1 MSDATFNFHDTLLL
15 ATSFQSLLFV
25 LLLISI
31 KRDLHLS
38 DFFLIGFFLA
48 QAAIPIHLLVS
59 YGEVFREVALGVSP
73 NLFRIFDFA
82 YWVEG
87 PLMLWYTRSLLFKEF
102 RLTRIDILF
111 LLPTAIYIVYSLLT
125 FYSWDGAEK
134 IAYIQQTP
142 ELRAP
147 SVPHLIEAAR
157 EIIFVAFGFMCL
169 IEIRHARQQI
179 HHRYSNIEK
188 VDFVW
193 LASLVAIFM
202 ALRAWSLLVVG
213 VAFLKPNLGVDT
225 FNTMGLTGNYLMF
238 GLINLLIFF
247 SMTRSAV
254 ITGKISKKHIHTTH
268 NDEVDADP
276 ELAKRIK
283 QHMLDHKPYL
293 DHYLNLEELA
303 KQLSMHP
310 RALSV
315 AIKNNFQANFYEFIN
330 SFRTK
335 EAIRLLEDKEN
346 PNRTMIEI
354 HGDSGFNSKA
364 TFNAIFKKTVGMT
377 PTQYKKSK
385 QAVAHNS

>member
-1 MSDATFNFHDTLLL
+1 VSNAIFNFHDTLLL

-25 LLLISI
+25 VMLVIL

-59 YGEVFREVALGVSP
+59 YGEVFRDVALALSP
-73 NLFRIFDFA
+73 NLFRIFDIA

-102 RLTRIDILF
+102 RLTRIDLIF
-111 LLPTAIYIVYSLLT
+111 LAPAAIYIAYSLAT
-125 FYSWDGAEK
+125 FYSWGNTEK
-134 IAYIQQTP
+134 IVYIQLYP
-142 ELRAP
+142 EILAP
-147 SVPHLIEAAR
+147 SVPHIIEAAR
-157 EIIFVAFGFMCL
+157 EIVFVIFGFMCL
-169 IEIRHARQQI
+169 TEIRHAQQQI

-202 ALRAWSLLVVG
+202 ALRAWSLLVVA
-213 VAFLKPNLGVDT
+213 VAFLKPDLGVDA

-238 GLINLLIFF
+238 GLINVLIFF

-254 ITGKISKKHIHTTH
+254 FAGKISKKHIHTH

-276 ELAKRIK
+276 KLAKRIK
-283 QHMLDHKPYL
+283 QHMLEQKPYL

-385 QAVAHNS
+385 RAVIVK

>member
-1 MSDATFNFHDTLLL
+1 MSNAIFNFHDTLLL

-25 LLLISI
+25 VMLVIL

-59 YGEVFREVALGVSP
+59 YGEVFRDVALALSP
-73 NLFRIFDFA
+73 NLFRIFDIA

-102 RLTRIDILF
+102 RLTRIDLIF
-111 LLPTAIYIVYSLLT
+111 LAPAAIYIAYSLAT
-125 FYSWDGAEK
+125 FYSWGNTEK
-134 IAYIQQTP
+134 IVYIQQYP
-142 ELRAP
+142 EILAP
-147 SVPHLIEAAR
+147 SVPHIIEAAR
-157 EIIFVAFGFMCL
+157 EIVFVIFGFMCL
-169 IEIRHARQQI
+169 TEIRHAQQQI

-202 ALRAWSLLVVG
+202 ALRAWSLLVVA
-213 VAFLKPNLGVDT
+213 VAILKPDLGVDA

-238 GLINLLIFF
+238 GLINVLIFF

-254 ITGKISKKHIHTTH
+254 FAGKISKKHIHTH
-268 NDEVDADP
+268 NDEVEADP
-276 ELAKRIK
+276 KLAKRIK
-283 QHMLDHKPYL
+283 QHMLEQKPYL

-385 QAVAHNS
+385 RAVIVK

>member
-1 MSDATFNFHDTLLL
+1 VSNAIFNFHDTLLL

-25 LLLISI
+25 VMLVIL

-59 YGEVFREVALGVSP
+59 YGEVFRDVALALSP
-73 NLFRIFDFA
+73 NLFRIFDIA

-102 RLTRIDILF
+102 RLTRIDLIF
-111 LLPTAIYIVYSLLT
+111 LAPAAIYIAYSLAT
-125 FYSWDGAEK
+125 FYSWGNTEK
-134 IAYIQQTP
+134 IVYIQQYP
-142 ELRAP
+142 EILAP
-147 SVPHLIEAAR
+147 SVPHIIEAAR
-157 EIIFVAFGFMCL
+157 EIVFVIFGFMCL
-169 IEIRHARQQI
+169 TEIRHAQQQI

-202 ALRAWSLLVVG
+202 ALRAWSLLVVA
-213 VAFLKPNLGVDT
+213 VAILKPDLGVDA

-238 GLINLLIFF
+238 GLINVLIFF

-254 ITGKISKKHIHTTH
+254 FAGKISKKHIHTH
-268 NDEVDADP
+268 NDEVEADP
-276 ELAKRIK
+276 KLAKRIK
-283 QHMLDHKPYL
+283 QHMLEQKPYL

-385 QAVAHNS
+385 RAVIVK

>member
-1 MSDATFNFHDTLLL
+1 VSNAIFNFHDTLLL

-25 LLLISI
+25 VMLVIL

-59 YGEVFREVALGVSP
+59 YGEVFRDVALALSP
-73 NLFRIFDFA
+73 NLFRIFDIA

-102 RLTRIDILF
+102 RLTRIDLIF
-111 LLPTAIYIVYSLLT
+111 LAPAAIYIAYSLAT
-125 FYSWDGAEK
+125 FYSWGNTEK
-134 IAYIQQTP
+134 IVYIQQYP
-142 ELRAP
+142 EILAP
-147 SVPHLIEAAR
+147 SVPHIIEAAR
-157 EIIFVAFGFMCL
+157 EIVFVIFGFMCL
-169 IEIRHARQQI
+169 TEIRHAQQQI

-202 ALRAWSLLVVG
+202 ALRAWSLLVVA
-213 VAFLKPNLGVDT
+213 VAFLKPDLGVDA

-238 GLINLLIFF
+238 GLINVLIFF

-254 ITGKISKKHIHTTH
+254 FAGKISKKHIHTH

-276 ELAKRIK
+276 KLAKRIK
-283 QHMLDHKPYL
+283 QHMLEQKPYL

-385 QAVAHNS
+385 RAVIVK

>member
-1 MSDATFNFHDTLLL
+1 MSNAIFNFHDTLLL

-25 LLLISI
+25 VMLVIL

-59 YGEVFREVALGVSP
+59 YGEVFRDVALALSP
-73 NLFRIFDFA
+73 NLFRIFDIA

-102 RLTRIDILF
+102 RLTRIDLIF
-111 LLPTAIYIVYSLLT
+111 LAPAAIYIAYSLAT
-125 FYSWDGAEK
+125 FYSWGNTEK
-134 IAYIQQTP
+134 IVYIQLYP
-142 ELRAP
+142 EILAP
-147 SVPHLIEAAR
+147 SVPHIIEAAR
-157 EIIFVAFGFMCL
+157 EIVFVIFGFMCL
-169 IEIRHARQQI
+169 TEIRHAQQQI

-202 ALRAWSLLVVG
+202 ALRAWSLLVVA
-213 VAFLKPNLGVDT
+213 VAFLKPDLGVDA

-238 GLINLLIFF
+238 GLINVLIFF

-254 ITGKISKKHIHTTH
+254 FAGKISKKHIHTH

-276 ELAKRIK
+276 KLAKRIK
-283 QHMLDHKPYL
+283 QHMLEQKPYL

-385 QAVAHNS
+385 RAVIVK

>member
-1 MSDATFNFHDTLLL
+1 VSDAIFNFHDTLLL

-25 LLLISI
+25 LLLISL

-48 QAAIPIHLLVS
+48 QAAIPIHLLVI
-59 YGEVFREVALGVSP
+59 YGEAFRDVALSLSP
-73 NLFRIFDFA
+73 NLFRIFDIA

-102 RLTRIDILF
+102 RLTKLDLIF
-111 LLPTAIYIVYSLLT
+111 LAPAAVYIAYSLAT
-125 FYSWDGAEK
+125 FYSWDSSEK
-134 IAYIQQTP
+134 ITYIQQYP
-142 ELRAP
+142 ALLAP
-147 SVPHLIEAAR
+147 SAPHLIEAIR
-157 EIIFVAFGFMCL
+157 EIIFVAFGYMCL
-169 IEIRHARQQI
+169 IEIRHAQQQI

-193 LASLVAIFM
+193 LASLVATFM
-202 ALRAWSLLVVG
+202 ALRSWALLVVG
-213 VAFLKPNLGVDT
+213 VAFLKPDLGFDT

-238 GLINLLIFF
+238 GLINVLIFF

-254 ITGKISKKHIHTTH
+254 FAGKISKKQFHTH
-268 NDEVDADP
+268 SDEVDDDP

-283 QHMLDHKPYL
+283 QHMLEQKPHL

-346 PNRTMIEI
+346 PNKTMIEI
-354 HGDSGFNSKA
+354 HGDAGFNSKA

-377 PTQYKKSK
+377 PTQYKRSK
-385 QAVAHNS
+385 QSVDT